1 MSTVPKGWFV
11 VRDSL
16 PETAGAPADA
26 PESPGGHELRLDLWK
41 GDLPDRLPDDLGPV
55 IVTDRGGATSPESG
69 ARTIIRNRL
78 CQRPAAWLDVD
89 PLKDVPPAEGIPWIL
104 SRHLE
109 EDSADA
115 VNTVIQEARER
126 GASAAKVV
134 LPETTP
140 LKRRLE
146 VLLEAAKSD
155 FPCVAFAMSRFNHAD
170 RLWAMESGQPWGYL
184 NGDTPGNNI
193 PGLPKGS
200 ELAQRYRWQNPG
212 TDLDRYLIIGR
223 DVRHSLSPDW
233 HNRLFAEKGIAA
245 RFYPWSTDNPETD
258 LQAWTESGFKPIQGL
273 AITAP
278 HKHWARQ
285 VGDGIHPDCELHS
298 AWNTL
303 VHNEGVYRGTSTDGP
318 GALALFE
325 VSLGGLDALQGKR
338 AAILGRG
345 GAAQSVAATLSDHEM
360 EVVLHC
366 RPGKLHESEVA
377 DDRFTVSDQPA
388 EIAAA
393 DLLIN
398 ATGSDAANSPEWPWS
413 LDLFRGEAALEM
425 DYSRGE
431 TAFEK
436 TLKEQRGMEVWSG
449 FDFFA
454 SQACLQAR
462 HFYGIEVSLHAAIE
476 MIREIQHERARDN
489 YPVIS

>member
-1 MSTVPKGWFV
+1 MNTVPKGWFV

-16 PETAGAPADA
+16 PETARGASGTS
-26 PESPGGHELRLDLWK
+26 ESPGGHELRLDLWK
-41 GDLPDRLPDDLGPV
+41 GDLPDRLPKDLGPV
-55 IVTDRGGATSPESG
+55 IVTDRGGAISPESG
-69 ARTIIRNRL
+69 ARTSLRNRL
-78 CQRPAAWLDVD
+78 CQRPEAWLDVD
-89 PLKDVPPAEGIPWIL
+89 PLKDAPPVEGIPWIL

-109 EDSADA
+109 EDSAD
-115 VNTVIQEARER
+115 VVHTVIQEARER
-126 GASAAKVV
+126 GACAAKVV

-155 FPCVAFAMSRFNHAD
+155 FPCVAFAMSRFNHSD

-184 NGDTPGNNI
+184 NSDNTGSTI
-193 PGLPKGS
+193 PGLPKRS

-212 TDLDRYLIIGR
+212 SDLNRYLIFGR

-233 HNRLFAEKGIAA
+233 HNRLFTEKGIAA

-278 HKHWARQ
+278 HKQWARQ
-285 VGDGIHPDCELHS
+285 AGDGIHSNCELHS

-303 VHNEGVYRGTSTDGP
+303 VHHEGIYQGTSTDGP

-325 VSLGGLDALQGKR
+325 VSLGGREALQGKR
-338 AAILGRG
+338 VAILGRG
-345 GAAQSVAATLSDHEM
+345 GAAQSVATTFAAQNM

-366 RPGKLHESEVA
+366 RPGKRHESGLSE
-377 DDRFTVSDQPA
+377 DRFTISDQPT
-388 EIAAA
+388 EIATA

-398 ATGSDAANSPEWPWS
+398 ATGSDAEDSPEWPWS
-413 LDLFRGEAALEM
+413 LELFQGEAALEM

-436 TLKEQRGMEVWSG
+436 TLKQGQGIEAWSG

-454 SQACLQAR
+454 SQACLQAQ
-462 HFYGIEVSLHAAIE
+462 HLYGIEVSLHTAIE
-476 MIREIQHERARDN
+476 MVREIRQERARDN
-489 YPVIS
+489 YPVVS